1 MKQIPMTE
9 HDIPLSA
16 IVTPQ
21 EIIEIKSSLP
31 RPKGIY
37 WNMLPPEKIDGYSR
51 TSKKTREILISP
63 ADWFHRHN
71 LCIEC
76 PREVC

>member
-1 MKQIPMTE
+1 MTQ

-16 IVTPQ
+16 IVTPN
-21 EIIEIKSSLP
+21 EIIEIKSALP

-37 WNMLPPEKIDGYSR
+37 WDMLPAGKDRGYPR

-63 ADWFHRHN
+63 ADCVPPSQS
-71 LCIEC
+71 LY
-76 PREVC
+76 